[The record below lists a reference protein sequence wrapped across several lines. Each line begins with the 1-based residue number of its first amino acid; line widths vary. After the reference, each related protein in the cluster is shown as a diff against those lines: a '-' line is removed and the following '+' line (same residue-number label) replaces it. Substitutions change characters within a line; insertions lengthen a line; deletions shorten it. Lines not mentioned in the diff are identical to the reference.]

1 MRRGRSRCPVP
12 TCAYWIGFHLTP
24 GVGAARIGRL
34 VERFGS
40 VEAAWR
46 ATDRE
51 LRGAGL
57 PVDVVSSLIA
67 ERAKIDLD
75 RELER
80 LARHDVRALAA
91 RRPDYPR
98 LLRHIPSPPPIL
110 YVRGELLAS
119 DELAVGVVGTR
130 RATGYGTDMAAR
142 IAGGLARRG

>member
-1 MRRGRSRCPVP
+1 M
-12 TCAYWIGFHLTP
+12 
-24 GVGAARIGRL
+24 
-34 VERFGS
+34 
-40 VEAAWR
+40 
-46 ATDRE
+46 
-51 LRGAGL
+51 RGAGL

-80 LARHDVRALAA
+80 LARHDVQALTLVAGLSAPAA
-91 RRPDYPR
+91 
-98 LLRHIPSPPPIL
+98 HPSPPPIL

-142 IAGGLARRG
+142 IAGGLAAAG